1 MSFLK
6 RTTGVRKSPLQQWN
20 VSWPLSS
27 TALRPTSERITAGHT
42 SSPTFH
48 LVQDVSWPLSSP
60 TFYLV
65 QDVSWPLSSPT
76 FHLVQDVSWPLSS
89 PTFHLVQD
97 VSWPLSS
104 TALRPTSERITA
116 GHTTSPTF
124 HLVQDVSWPLSSTA
138 LRPASERITAGH
150 TPSLTFYLVQF
161 GHDRFTHGL
170 HLLSLVIKLLLLSQ
184 VDGIQPGDH
193 LIEIIANGFNVAQN
207 VARISTSRKKTSC
220 YALT

>member
-1 MSFLK
+1 MSSLK
-6 RTTGVRKSPLQQWN
+6 RTTDVRKSPLQQW
-20 VSWPLSS
+20 
-27 TALRPTSERITAGHT
+27 
-42 SSPTFH
+42 
-48 LVQDVSWPLSSP
+48 DVSWPLSSP
-60 TFYLV
+60 TFHLV

-104 TALRPTSERITA
+104 TVLRPTSERITA
-116 GHTTSPTF
+116 GHTASPTF
-124 HLVQDVSWPLSSTA
+124 H
-138 LRPASERITAGH
+138 
-150 TPSLTFYLVQF
+150 LVQF

-193 LIEIIANGFNVAQN
+193 LIEIVANGFNVAQN